1 MKISRLLLSFI
12 LFTAVLTAGA
22 ASPKENYF
30 NKKGFAWGLG
40 LCSAIDMTGEGMS
53 SIDIDGYFGYKN
65 SFFQALGI
73 GASINMALSNSSRS
87 YPIYAIIRTSFST
100 TPKLLF
106 FEIRGGISTNELYS
120 YTTQTGLYLHPS
132 VGIRLASGKSW
143 SSHFTLGY
151 KFISRKDFSYD
162 EGIYRCP
169 DLSMGVVGIG
179 ISF

>member
-1 MKISRLLLSFI
+1 MKISRFLFSFLAFAAI
-12 LFTAVLTAGA
+12 STANA

-30 NKKGFAWGLG
+30 TKKGFAWGLA
-40 LCSAIDMTGEGMS
+40 LSSSIDMTASGMS

-65 SFFQALGI
+65 SFFQAIGV
-73 GASINMALSNSSRS
+73 GASINMALNNSSRS
-87 YPIYAIIRTSFST
+87 YPIYAIIRTSFSNK
-100 TPKLLF
+100 PQLLF
-106 FEIRGGISTNELYS
+106 FEMRGGVSLNDLYS
-120 YTTQTGLYLHPS
+120 YTKQTGLYLHPA

-162 EGIYRCP
+162 EGIFHCS